1 MQRPSV
7 LSSSTSSGTITNGA
21 TNNNGSHNGPLL
33 TPSSST
39 VGSPSINRRR
49 GTTKKSKLSR
59 PSTKQHSIMLI
70 AMIFA
75 ASVAVIVLSLVVIF
89 AAMRGVHPNNSHSN
103 NNNDINNAEIPSR
116 YKLKDAIGAGI
127 PNLLRGNLLLKG
139 ETTKLASDKAR
150 IALAFQQD
158 TKELKEYP
166 YPLQAV
172 DTSYDIAANFQ
183 VLGEKR
189 YSEYT
194 TGTSPYRIDP
204 DLISKSDDVARS
216 RRYHVREAMKFA
228 WDGYVSHAF
237 GQDEILPQTGGGSNS
252 WGGHA
257 ITLVDAL
264 DTLWLMN
271 MKDEFYQARDW
282 VRDHLDFSKV
292 GPVSVFETTIRDLG
306 GLLAA
311 YDWSNDI
318 AFLNKAVDIGERL
331 LRAFDHSVTGLPFGQ
346 VSLKDGASSNIGWT
360 GGNVILSEFGTLQ
373 IEFRHLAKATG
384 RPEFATKVEKIF
396 EIMNDISPPD
406 GLYPYYYRSTRN
418 EEDTKPIAANDKIT
432 FGAMSDSFYE
442 YMLKVWIQGGK
453 SEPMYRKMYDKAMD
467 GMHDSLVRTSQP
479 SGLTYIGDKN
489 EGKFAP
495 KMDHLVCF
503 MGGLLA
509 LGAYTDP
516 SGLDSPRA
524 MRDLRTGKALTYT
537 CYQMYARMNTGISP
551 EFVEFEGPSDFRI
564 GRGAPHYLLRPEA
577 VESMFILNQL
587 TGDPVYREWG
597 WEIFQAIEKYCKT
610 RFAYGALSN
619 VQDTHG
625 KPRDKMES
633 FFLAETLKYLYLLQ
647 DPDTEI
653 DILHKHVFNTEAH
666 PLRIFPELDAVT
678 ANA

>member
-7 LSSSTSSGTITNGA
+7 VSASSSSASGNGSSTNG
-21 TNNNGSHNGPLL
+21 NGPLL

-39 VGSPSINRRR
+39 VGSPSIARRR
-49 GTTKKSKLSR
+49 GTAKKSKLSR
-59 PSTKQHSIMLI
+59 PSKNQYSKMFI
-70 AMIFA
+70 AIVFA
-75 ASVAVIVLSLVVIF
+75 VAVAVVVLSTIVIF
-89 AAMRGVHPNNSHSN
+89 AAIRGPNSSSV
-103 NNNDINNAEIPSR
+103 EVPSR
-116 YKLKDAIGAGI
+116 YNLKNAISAGI

-139 ETTKLASDKAR
+139 ETTKQASEKAR
-150 IALAFQQD
+150 VALSFQQD
-158 TKELKEYP
+158 TNELKDYP
-166 YPLQAV
+166 YPFEGV
-172 DTSYDIAANFQ
+172 DPTYDVAANFH
-183 VLGEKR
+183 VLGENR
-189 YSEYT
+189 YSEYK
-194 TGTSPYRIDP
+194 TGISPYRIDP

-237 GQDEILPQTGGGSNS
+237 GLDEILPMTGSGSNS

-271 MKDEFYQARDW
+271 MKDEFYKARDW

-292 GPVSVFETTIRDLG
+292 GHVSVFETTIRDLG

-331 LRAFDHSVTGLPFGQ
+331 LHAFDDSVTGLPMGQ
-346 VSLKDGASSNIGWT
+346 VSLQDGSSSNIGWT

-384 RPEFATKVEKIF
+384 RPELATKVEKVF
-396 EIMNDISPPD
+396 EIMNDISPAN
-406 GLYPYYYRSTRN
+406 GLYPYYYRNSRS
-418 EEDTKPIAANDKIT
+418 ERDTTPQAANDKIT
-432 FGAMSDSFYE
+432 FGAMADSFYE

-453 SEPMYRKMYDKAMD
+453 TEPMYRNMYDKAMD
-467 GMHDSLVRTSQP
+467 GMHNDLVRTSQP

-489 EGKFAP
+489 DGKFAP

-516 SGLDSPRA
+516 LGLDSARA
-524 MRDLRTGKALTYT
+524 IRDLKTGKALTYT
-537 CYQMYARMNTGISP
+537 CYQMYARMKTGISP

-577 VESMFILNQL
+577 VESMFVLNQL

-597 WEIFQAIEKYCKT
+597 WEVFQAIEKYCKT
-610 RFAYGALSN
+610 QFAYGALSN
-619 VQDTHG
+619 VQNTNA

-666 PLRIFPELDAVT
+666 PLRIFPELDVVT
-678 ANA
+678 AKA

>member
-7 LSSSTSSGTITNGA
+7 LSASSSSVAGQNGTSSSSANG
-21 TNNNGSHNGPLL
+21 NGPSL

-39 VGSPSINRRR
+39 VGSPSIARRR
-49 GTTKKSKLSR
+49 GTTAKKSKLSR
-59 PSTKQHSIMLI
+59 QSTKNNQQYSITFI
-70 AMIFA
+70 AIVFV
-75 ASVAVIVLSLVVIF
+75 VAVAVVVISTVVIF
-89 AAMRGVHPNNSHSN
+89 GAIRSGPDGSSSST
-103 NNNDINNAEIPSR
+103 IEIPSR
-116 YKLKDAIGAGI
+116 YNLKKSIAAGI
-127 PNLLRGNLLLKG
+127 PNLLRGNLILKG

-150 IALAFQQD
+150 IALSFQQD
-158 TKELKEYP
+158 TNELKDYP
-166 YPLQAV
+166 YPLETV
-172 DTSYDIAANFQ
+172 EPTYDIAASFI
-183 VLGEKR
+183 VLGENR
-189 YSEYT
+189 YSEYI

-216 RRYHVREAMKFA
+216 RRHHVREAMKFA

-237 GQDEILPQTGGGSNS
+237 GLDEILPQSGGGSNS

-271 MKDEFYQARDW
+271 MKDEFYKARDW

-292 GPVSVFETTIRDLG
+292 NHVSVFETTIRDLG

-311 YDWSNDI
+311 YDWSNDV
-318 AFLNKAVDIGERL
+318 AFLNKAIDIGERL
-331 LRAFDHSVTGLPFGQ
+331 LHAFDNSVTGLPFGQ

-384 RPEFATKVEKIF
+384 RPELATKVEKVF
-396 EIMNDISPPD
+396 EIMNDLSPPN
-406 GLYPYYYRSTRN
+406 GLYPYYYRSSRN
-418 EEDTKPIAANDKIT
+418 EQDTTPMPANDKIT
-432 FGAMSDSFYE
+432 FGAMADSFYE

-453 SEPMYRKMYDKAMD
+453 TEPMYRNMYDKAMD
-467 GMHDSLVRTSQP
+467 GMHDDLVRTSQP
-479 SGLTYIGDKN
+479 TGLTYIGDKN

-516 SGLDSPRA
+516 LGLDSARA
-524 MRDLRTGKALTYT
+524 VRDLKTGKALTYT

-597 WEIFQAIEKYCKT
+597 WEVFQAIEKYCKT
-610 RFAYGALSN
+610 QFAYGALSN
-619 VQDTHG
+619 VQDTKG

-666 PLRIFPELDAVT
+666 PLRIFPELDAAT
-678 ANA
+678 LKA